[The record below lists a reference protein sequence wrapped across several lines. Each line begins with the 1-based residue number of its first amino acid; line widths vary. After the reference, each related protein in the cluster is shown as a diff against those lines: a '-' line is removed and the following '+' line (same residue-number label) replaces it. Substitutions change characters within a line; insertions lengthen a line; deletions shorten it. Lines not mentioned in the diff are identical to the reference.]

1 MSEIVPE
8 LNKGNIIKFLIIV
21 KIKLKELGLKL
32 TLTKINNLF
41 PIYTTQV
48 RIKLHFNPY
57 NLFFLIFAP

>member
-21 KIKLKELGLKL
+21 KIKLKKLGSKL

-41 PIYTTQV
+41 PIYTTAH
-48 RIKLHFNPY
+48 KTTL
-57 NLFFLIFAP
+57 